1 MKYDKDIRIAGTGVW
16 LPPLTPL
23 RQAVEAGLVGE
34 HHQALG
40 YESIAVA
47 DDEAG
52 ADMAVRAAR
61 TAVRRAGLDPAAYDL
76 VLHAS
81 SWFQGLD
88 WWPAAAYVAG
98 RSVSHRAVA
107 FDVQQR
113 SNGGL
118 GALHLA
124 AGQLQSGAVATALLT
139 TGDHFAPPMVDR
151 WATQFYTIYG
161 DAGTALVLS
170 TAGGFARLLS
180 SAVHADT
187 SLEPWSRADS
197 PLTLAP
203 GQQTP
208 VPALQRF
215 IAHSRT
221 PGSKG
226 SWERLAAAM
235 LRARDEALADA
246 GLELGDI
253 DRVVVPHVHR
263 GDGRSENYDA
273 LGFTERQSVWEFGR
287 RVGHLGAG
295 DQFAALNHLVEEKRL
310 DPGDRVLVTGVGVG
324 YSVAAAVVEILET
337 PSP

>member
-1 MKYDKDIRIAGTGVW
+1 MKYDKDIRISGTGVW
-16 LPPLTPL
+16 LAPLTPL
-23 RQAVEAGLVGE
+23 EQAVEAGLVGD
-34 HHQALG
+34 HHRALG

-47 DDEAG
+47 GDEAG

-61 TAVRRAGLDPAAYDL
+61 TAVRRGGLDPAAYDL

-88 WWPAAAYVAG
+88 WWPAASYVAG
-98 RSVSHRAVA
+98 QSVSHRAVA

-124 AGQLQSGAVATALLT
+124 AGQLQSGAANTALLT
-139 TGDHFAPPMVDR
+139 TGDHFGPPMVDR
-151 WATQFYTIYG
+151 WATQFYTIFG

-180 SAVHADT
+180 TAVHADT

-197 PLTLAP
+197 ALTLAP
-203 GQQTP
+203 GQLSP
-208 VPALQRF
+208 VPVLQRF
-215 IAHSRT
+215 VAFSRN
-221 PGSKG
+221 PASKG
-226 SWERLAAAM
+226 SWERLETAM
-235 LRARDEALADA
+235 LRARDDALADA
-246 GLELGDI
+246 GLALADI
-253 DRVVVPHVHR
+253 ERVVVPHVHR

-273 LGFTERQSVWEFGR
+273 LGFTEEQSVWEFGR

-295 DQFAALNHLVEEKRL
+295 DQFAALNHLVEEKAL
-310 DPGDRVLVTGVGVG
+310 HPGDRVLLAGVGVG
-324 YSVAAAVVEILET
+324 YSVSAAVIEIVDT
-337 PSP
+337 PPL